1 MTKADDHPQEMPQEM
16 EFVGY
21 DRRFA
26 PMHRAS
32 IDLHVQIAV
41 LAREMQ
47 GENRPHYEPVAEE
60 FVRLAPT
67 YIDNVAHAGALLFV
81 GRAGWRSVSQPGTTG
96 FGFEQLHMDLEEGPA
111 IDAAD
116 GRQVVRV
123 TDLTV
128 ETRWPRFRD
137 AAASKT
143 AVRSMICYPLYT
155 RIHTWGALMLF
166 ADQPAVLD
174 GDSQQSGEIPGHSY
188 GADAGGGASRP
199 PLPVGAGQPGHH
211 RPGKGH
217 VDRAL
222 RRRGR
227 CVRFAHAVGGG
238 IAPAGGR
245 RCQRAAGNEVP
256 QHALALRPPG
266 ARPARRR
273 AHRDR

>member
-26 PMHRAS
+26 PIHRAS

-174 GDSQQSGEIPGHSY
+174 GDSQQSGEILATHMALTLEAVHHDRHYRSALG
-188 GADAGGGASRP
+188 SRDII
-199 PLPVGAGQPGHH
+199 GQAKGMLIERFDVAVAAFALLTRLAEESH
-211 RPGKGH
+211 RP
-217 VDRAL
+217 V
-222 RRRGR
+222 
-227 CVRFAHAVGGG
+227 VV
-238 IAPAGGR
+238 
-245 RCQRAAGNEVP
+245 V
-256 QHALALRPPG
+256 
-266 ARPARRR
+266 ARELLETKSPNTL
-273 AHRDR
+273 